1 MAGNMWKINKNE
13 AKIKFIFVQIKGLTK
28 EEKRDIIIKLSHESE
43 DCRKKRKR
51 ICIAFDFERE
61 FIKMK

>member
-1 MAGNMWKINKNE
+1 MWKINKNE

-43 DCRKKRKR
+43 DCRKKRK
-51 ICIAFDFERE
+51 E
-61 FIKMK
+61 FV